1 LKQDAT
7 TASIPILI
15 LSIVADKERG
25 YRLGVDSYLTKPVDS
40 AQLLATVASLVARG
54 PSRPTT
60 RKKILVIEDDAGIVR
75 AIEQVLSAYEVTAV
89 QDSQEG
95 MRLAQQERPDLII
108 LDASLPEAGEL
119 VKTLRSLTETRESQ
133 LLVLTEPLKAEI
145 ATILGTLHVDESAHA
160 HKAAG

>member
-1 LKQDAT
+1 M
-7 TASIPILI
+7 
-15 LSIVADKERG
+15 
-25 YRLGVDSYLTKPVDS
+25 
-40 AQLLATVASLVARG
+40 
-54 PSRPTT
+54 
-60 RKKILVIEDDAGIVR
+60 R

-89 QDSQEG
+89 QRWPEG

-145 ATILGTLHVDESAHA
+145 ATILGTL
-160 HKAAG
+160 